1 MIRLD
6 ATAKAGQV
14 SAGLHSAL
22 LEFWTSG
29 TKHKF
34 DLALLITLC
43 DLNSTSKRFCLH
55 FVHCPKIDVRARD
68 YSRGWTSKGCLTLR
82 TVGILDIRYPT

>member
-29 TKHKF
+29 TQHKT
-34 DLALLITLC
+34 DLALLIILC
-43 DLNSTSKRFCLH
+43 VSNSTSKRFCLH
-55 FVHCPKIDVRARD
+55 FVHCPEIDVRARGC
-68 YSRGWTSKGCLTLR
+68 SKGRTSKGCLNTNVLFAF
-82 TVGILDIRYPT
+82 

>member
-1 MIRLD
+1 MSELETIVE
-6 ATAKAGQV
+6 AGRV
-14 SAGLHSAL
+14 RAVLHSAL

-29 TKHKF
+29 TQHKT

-55 FVHCPKIDVRARD
+55 FVHCPEIDVRARGC
-68 YSRGWTSKGCLTLR
+68 SKGRTSKGCLNTNVLFAF
-82 TVGILDIRYPT
+82 